1 MSYCFN
7 RRRRRDLPSNAP
19 KIEEMQE
26 NAESG
31 DDESKE
37 LAESFPDG
45 PIDISILHNFKTHVA
60 AVIWYIEVI
69 ILIAK

>member
-1 MSYCFN
+1 
-7 RRRRRDLPSNAP
+7 
-19 KIEEMQE
+19 MQE